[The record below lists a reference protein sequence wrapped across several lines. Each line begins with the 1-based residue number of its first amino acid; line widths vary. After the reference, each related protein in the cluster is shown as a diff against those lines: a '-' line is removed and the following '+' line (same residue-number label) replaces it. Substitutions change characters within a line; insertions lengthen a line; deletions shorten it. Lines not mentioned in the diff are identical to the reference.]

1 MSGNCMTDGKCHYTK
16 WRVWETEENDSSISS
31 FFFTNP
37 LSPMKADTILLS
49 IQDIP
54 VLKEGKK
61 WSRKLTK
68 DLGLLFVWHFSC
80 QSPRTDQN
88 SQQWTNLDTQL
99 LERRRSSTL
108 DYLFKA
114 LPCQG
119 QNDCPFPRSVS
130 IKWWVFNIFF
140 KADFAL
146 YTFKY
151 DILKGW
157 AIHI

>member
-1 MSGNCMTDGKCHYTK
+1 MSGNCMADGKCHYTK

-88 SQQWTNLDTQL
+88 SVGDFYIAFSYIVNLRTLQNIIYVHAITVIHLTICNIAFLFYL
-99 LERRRSSTL
+99 LSIL
-108 DYLFKA
+108 YMMDNFLFLFCKVVK
-114 LPCQG
+114 P
-119 QNDCPFPRSVS
+119 NM
-130 IKWWVFNIFF
+130 
-140 KADFAL
+140 
-146 YTFKY
+146 
-151 DILKGW
+151 
-157 AIHI
+157 

>member
-16 WRVWETEENDSSISS
+16 WRFWETEENDSSISS

-68 DLGLLFVWHFSC
+68 DMGWLFVWHFSC

-88 SQQWTNLDTQL
+88 SVGDFYIAFSYIVNLRTLQNIIDVYAITVIHLTICNFAFLFYL
-99 LERRRSSTL
+99 LSISYMM
-108 DYLFKA
+108 DNFLFLFCKVVKH
-114 LPCQG
+114 
-119 QNDCPFPRSVS
+119 NM
-130 IKWWVFNIFF
+130 
-140 KADFAL
+140 
-146 YTFKY
+146 
-151 DILKGW
+151 
-157 AIHI
+157 